1 MLIVTG
7 TKRSGTS
14 MWMQILTGAGFPA
27 FGEAFP
33 RNWDKTLKNAN
44 PDGFYESILRQ
55 GIYYRTNPHPQ
66 SGVFFHPSQVT
77 RHVVKVFIPGLVRTD
92 LAYIGKVVAT
102 VRHWR
107 EYQRSLERLFAME
120 DEARPEGVKAPHR
133 MPPWLEWWDENFSLV
148 RDLMTRRYAIHVQSY
163 DGLLAD
169 PEGVITKVLKWL
181 GDPEVDVK
189 RAIAAVRPGNR
200 TQNRPDVDDV
210 PPRLAEVFDA
220 LYRAIDDQAGI
231 PRPLLAQLNETH
243 RELAPRVLEH
253 RRTIAQ
259 ARRARLESRPEGLP
273 SGEPGLEP
281 DPDPDADV

>member
-33 RNWDKTLKNAN
+33 RNWDQTLKNAN

-66 SGVFFHPSQVT
+66 SGAYFHPSQVT

-92 LAYIGKVVAT
+92 LAFVGKVVAT

-120 DEARPEGVKAPHR
+120 DEARDASAPPPVR
-133 MPPWLEWWDENFSLV
+133 MAPWLEWWDENFALV
-148 RDLMTRRYAIHVQSY
+148 RDLMTRRYPIHVQSY

-169 PEGVITKVLKWL
+169 PEAVITKVLKWI
-181 GDPEVDVK
+181 GDPDVDPK
-189 RAIAAVRPGNR
+189 PAIAAVRPGNR
-200 TQNRPDVDDV
+200 TQHRPAVDEV
-210 PPRLAEVFDA
+210 PPALAETFDA
-220 LYRAIDDQAGI
+220 LYEAIDGQIGI
-231 PRPLLAQLNETH
+231 PRPLLEKLNATH
-243 RELAPRVLEH
+243 RELGPRVLEQ
-253 RRTIAQ
+253 RRRVANS
-259 ARRARLESRPEGLP
+259 RRDRRKTSAA
-273 SGEPGLEP
+273 
-281 DPDPDADV
+281 DAGGQTRADD

>member
-1 MLIVTG
+1 MIIVTG

-33 RNWDKTLKNAN
+33 RNWDKTLKDAN

-66 SGVFFHPSQVT
+66 SGAFFHPSQVT

-120 DEARPEGVKAPHR
+120 DEARPASSPPPVR
-133 MPPWLEWWDENFSLV
+133 MSPWLEWWEENFALV

-169 PEGVITKVLKWL
+169 PRQVITKVLKWI
-181 GDPEVDVK
+181 GDPQAKVEEAV
-189 RAIAAVRPGNR
+189 AAVRPGNR
-200 TQNRPDVDDV
+200 TQNRPEVDEV
-210 PPRLAEVFDA
+210 SPRLAEVFDA
-220 LYRAIDDQAGI
+220 LYRAIDEQTGI
-231 PRPLLAQLNETH
+231 PRSLMETLNETN
-243 RELAPRVLEH
+243 RELAPRVLEQ
-253 RRTIAQ
+253 RRALAQ
-259 ARRARLESRPEGLP
+259 ARRGRRRGPGEDPEAPLD
-273 SGEPGLEP
+273 
-281 DPDPDADV
+281 DPTP